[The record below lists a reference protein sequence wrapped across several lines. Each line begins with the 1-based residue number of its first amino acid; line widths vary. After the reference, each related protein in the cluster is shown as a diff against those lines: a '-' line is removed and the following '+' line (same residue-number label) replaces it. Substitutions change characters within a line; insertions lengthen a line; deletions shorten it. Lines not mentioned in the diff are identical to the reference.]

1 MAAGDAHVVNNFK
14 EQLLLKTIDCN
25 SDTFKVALFNKAYAA
40 TQLDGADP
48 AYGAAPWNA
57 DEIAVSGYTAG
68 GESIGTPVVTQ
79 DDTNDR
85 ASWDDDGTDV
95 LWTSLATATIQTAI
109 LYDDTT
115 ATKWVCIIWEI
126 GTNSNGGNYT
136 LQFAATGMLLLS

>member
-1 MAAGDAHVVNNFK
+1 M
-14 EQLLLKTIDCN
+14 LLKTIDCN
-25 SDTFKVALFNKAYAA
+25 TDTFKLALYNKAYAT

-48 AYGAAPWNA
+48 AYNVTPWDTN
-57 DEIAVSGYTAG
+57 EISGSGYTAG

-85 ASWDDDGTDV
+85 AKWDDDGTDV
-95 LWTSLATATIQTAI
+95 TWTSLATNTIQTAI

-136 LQFAATGMLLLS
+136 IQFSSDGMLLLS